1 MGYAMRFVLTPIDQ
15 MEDMRSH
22 VFSIGSFALIER
34 VAQDCLEV
42 AVVNKDQHFDLTEY
56 CDKNELNIVDK

>member
-1 MGYAMRFVLTPIDQ
+1 MRFLLTPVDPA
-15 MEDMRSH
+15 EDMRSH
-22 VFSIGSFALIER
+22 VFSIGRFALIER

-56 CDKNELNIVDK
+56 CDKNEFNIIDK